1 MTVQEYQDRRDSLVA
16 QLASRQQVVEGSQSV
31 TNRPIKDV
39 LLALKALDNEWNQSQ
54 NTATA
59 RIGRIYFSGEGR

>member
-1 MTVQEYQDRRDSLVA
+1 MTQPEYEAQRAALVA
-16 QLASRQQVVEGSQSV
+16 QLSSRQQVVEGSQSV

-39 LLALKALDNEWNQSQ
+39 LLALKALDNEWQQSQ
-54 NTATA
+54 GTVTA